1 MSKIVFDESG
11 EHEAYCTA
19 WTLVIYEQQFHAD
32 MIQDVFGRIDMS
44 KSRYE
49 LDSKGEVLTVDYTNE
64 NWTKN
69 IQALWAMLR
78 TASEIGFMDGDVA
91 ANKRIPS
98 YDDWIKTVKA
108 VDSDG
113 IASFVITEMQSGFFR
128 PAATDSGTTSTKD
141 SGQEQA

>member
-1 MSKIVFDESG
+1 MSKITFDETG

-19 WTLVIYEQQFHAD
+19 WTLVIYEQQFNED
-32 MIQDVFGRIDMS
+32 MIKDVFGRIDMS
-44 KSRYE
+44 KQRYE
-49 LDSKGEVLTVDYTNE
+49 LDSNGDVLTVDYTNE

-98 YDDWIKTVKA
+98 YEEWITTVKA
-108 VDSDG
+108 VDCDG
-113 IASFVITEMQSGFFR
+113 IANFVVTEMQSGFFR
-128 PAATDSGTTSTKD
+128 PATTGTGADSAEN
-141 SGQEQA
+141 SGQ